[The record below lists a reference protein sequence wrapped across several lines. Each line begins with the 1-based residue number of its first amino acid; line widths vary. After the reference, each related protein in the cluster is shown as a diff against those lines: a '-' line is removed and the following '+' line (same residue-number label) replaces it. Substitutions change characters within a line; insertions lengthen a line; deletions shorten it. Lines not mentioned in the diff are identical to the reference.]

1 MVVKITFYLYNS
13 TKGAIM
19 QKIVLIT
26 GASGGLGNSLAK
38 KLDAEG
44 YLLALSGRS
53 LEKLNLLNESLGG
66 KHLVVQGDPTKVE
79 DCENTIQKVQKE
91 IGVPVGLAHCVG
103 NIRLGSIHKMSIQDL
118 QDCLNVNLMSALYI
132 LKPFVDT
139 LIKTQNKGSCVFVSS
154 IAAQIGT
161 PNHEAIASAKGGI
174 EALCRSAAA
183 SYSNYG
189 IRFNAVAPGLMDTP
203 AASKIISSP
212 IAREAASKQYPIGG
226 IGSSEELAELMYW
239 LLSEKAAR
247 VTGQTWTLDGGFTAV
262 RPFVK

>member
-1 MVVKITFYLYNS
+1 
-13 TKGAIM
+13 M

-91 IGVPVGLAHCVG
+91 IGVPIGLAHCVG